1 MFTLAHLSDPHIP
14 PLPEPSAGELIGKR
28 ITGYMNWKLRRGAHH
43 SRQVL
48 DALTRDLLAH
58 EPDHIAVT
66 GDLANL
72 SLAPEF
78 STARE
83 FLRSLGDGKR
93 VSVIPGN
100 HDAYV
105 RGAEKFYLNAWRE
118 YLAGDTS
125 GAYPFPYLRRR
136 GPVALIGLSSAVP
149 TLPFFASGRIGSAQ
163 MDRFAVML
171 DELLRQQCFRIILLH
186 HPPAGKRP
194 KLKEL
199 DDAEDFRGVIAR
211 LGAEMILSGHD
222 HIAAVNEIPGL
233 ERPVPVVQVPSA
245 SATPDDPRGGGAY
258 NLYRIDGT
266 PGRWTC
272 AMETRGV
279 TVAGSVHTLA
289 KQDLF

>member
-14 PLPEPSAGELIGKR
+14 PLPEASPLELIGKR

-48 DALTRDLLAH
+48 DVLTRDLLAH

-78 STARE
+78 STGRK
-83 FLRSLGDGKR
+83 FLQSLGDGKR

-105 RGAEKFYLNAWRE
+105 RGADKIYLDAWRE
-118 YLAGDTS
+118 YLAGDTP
-125 GAYPFPYLRRR
+125 GTYPFPYLRRR
-136 GPVALIGLSSAVP
+136 GPIALIGLSSAVP

-163 MDRFAVML
+163 MDRFAAMM
-171 DELLRQQCFRIILLH
+171 DELPREQCFRIALLH

-199 DDAEDFRGVIAR
+199 DDAEDFRGAIAR
-211 LGAEMILSGHD
+211 LGAELILSGHD

-245 SATPDDPRGGGAY
+245 SATPGDPRGGGAY
-258 NLYRIDGT
+258 NLYRIGGT
-266 PGRWTC
+266 PGNWNC
-272 AMETRGV
+272 EMETRGV
-279 TVAGSVHTLA
+279 TATGAVQTLA
-289 KQDLF
+289 KKDLL